1 MLYNEQ
7 TTGRIAYG
15 LLPHTKNISVHGVP
29 FQLVL
34 VLAALVAH
42 RAGSLARGLAG
53 SLALAASALLYRVLQ
68 SLCIQCLYGFH
79 IDLPFRSF
87 I

>member
-53 SLALAASALLYRVLQ
+53 SLALAASALLNSIL
-68 SLCIQCLYGFH
+68 
-79 IDLPFRSF
+79 
-87 I
+87 

>member
-53 SLALAASALLYRVLQ
+53 SLALAASALRVLQ
-68 SLCIQCLYGFH
+68 SLCIQCLYVFH

>member
-42 RAGSLARGLAG
+42 RAGSLAGGLAG
-53 SLALAASALLYRVLQ
+53 CLALATATFHSAFLQIGLIQRFDLLHDKTPI
-68 SLCIQCLYGFH
+68 SK
-79 IDLPFRSF
+79 S
-87 I
+87 

>member
-7 TTGRIAYG
+7 TTERIAYG
-15 LLPHTKNISVHGVP
+15 LLPHTKNIAVHGVP

-53 SLALAASALLYRVLQ
+53 SLALAASALLYRILQ
-68 SLCIQCLYGFH
+68 SLCIQCLYVFH
-79 IDLPFRSF
+79 NDLPFRSF